1 MAGCNWCGTTEVKP
15 AENKP
20 YCVDCASN
28 CKRECTVCHKP
39 YPNLKFYEKH
49 SKRCNSCQSHYVVAK
64 TKKAP
69 MENNCRKFGD
79 TTGKQK
85 QYDSDE
91 ESSSSEEE
99 KEEEEEEEYEVEDNS
114 TDRGVIKKEDCS
126 NEASS
131 KTKNVQKASTRPSKR
146 QLTVMETW
154 QINKMKRDKEAGD
167 KKKKRKCGKN
177 TAEVTAEKSH
187 FLQQVTE
194 YVSKKCGRGQL
205 IVISKQNVTCQ
216 PY

>member
-1 MAGCNWCGTTEVKP
+1 MAGCNWCGTTEVRL

-20 YCVDCASN
+20 YCPDCTSN

-49 SKRCNSCQSHYVVAK
+49 SKRCNSCQSCYVVAK
-64 TKKAP
+64 TKNTS
-69 MENNCRKFGD
+69 MENNHRKFGD
-79 TTGKQK
+79 TTGKRE

-91 ESSSSEEE
+91 ESASSGEED
-99 KEEEEEEEYEVEDNS
+99 EEEEEEEYEVEDDS

-131 KTKNVQKASTRPSKR
+131 KTKNVQKASTPPSKR
-146 QLTVMETW
+146 QLTVMETL

-167 KKKKRKCGKN
+167 KKKKMWLKHYSGYSR
-177 TAEVTAEKSH
+177 
-187 FLQQVTE
+187 
-194 YVSKKCGRGQL
+194 
-205 IVISKQNVTCQ
+205 
-216 PY
+216 

>member
-1 MAGCNWCGTTEVKP
+1 MAGCNWCGTTEVKL

-20 YCVDCASN
+20 YCPDCASN

-49 SKRCNSCQSHYVVAK
+49 SKRCNSCQSCYVVAK
-64 TKKAP
+64 TKKAS
-69 MENNCRKFGD
+69 MENNRRKFGD
-79 TTGKQK
+79 TTGKRK

-91 ESSSSEEE
+91 ESASSGEE
-99 KEEEEEEEYEVEDNS
+99 KEEEEDEEEEEYEVEDDS

-131 KTKNVQKASTRPSKR
+131 KTKNVQKASSTPPSER
-146 QLTVMETW
+146 QLTVMETL

-167 KKKKRKCGKN
+167 KKKKRKHGKN
-177 TAEVTAEKSH
+177 TAEVTAEKSQ
-187 FLQQVTE
+187 FLQQVAE

-205 IVISKQNVTCQ
+205 TANF
-216 PY
+216 

>member
-1 MAGCNWCGTTEVKP
+1 MVGCNWCGTTEVKL

-20 YCVDCASN
+20 YCPDCASN

-64 TKKAP
+64 TKKAS
-69 MENNCRKFGD
+69 MENNRRKFSD

-91 ESSSSEEE
+91 ESTSSEEE
-99 KEEEEEEEYEVEDNS
+99 KEEEEEEEEEYEVEDNS

-131 KTKNVQKASTRPSKR
+131 KTKNVQKASSTSPSKR
-146 QLTVMETW
+146 QLTVMETL
-154 QINKMKRDKEAGD
+154 QINKMKRDKKAGD
-167 KKKKRKCGKN
+167 KKKKRKCAKN
-177 TAEVTAEKSH
+177 TAEVTAEKSQ
-187 FLQQVTE
+187 FLQQVAE
-194 YVSKKCGRGQL
+194 YVSKKRGRGQL
-205 IVISKQNVTCQ
+205 IVNF
-216 PY
+216 